1 MRLCRDLSSG
11 YGGSSSG
18 CDSPHEVCTPPSE
31 AICLGDDR
39 SKVANARC
47 QWSRW
52 ARSQQ
57 GNSGLSCLTAAAGSR
72 GSSGSYR
79 GRAHPEGQPAGH
91 LCPLTSVLASL
102 QEGEGKQ

>member
-1 MRLCRDLSSG
+1 MEAAVLGVTHLMRSALLPLRPSVSG
-11 YGGSSSG
+11 TIGPRWRMPAAGG
-18 CDSPHEVCTPPSE
+18 
-31 AICLGDDR
+31 
-39 SKVANARC
+39 
-47 QWSRW
+47 SRW

-57 GNSGLSCLTAAAGSR
+57 GNSGLSRLTAAAGSR